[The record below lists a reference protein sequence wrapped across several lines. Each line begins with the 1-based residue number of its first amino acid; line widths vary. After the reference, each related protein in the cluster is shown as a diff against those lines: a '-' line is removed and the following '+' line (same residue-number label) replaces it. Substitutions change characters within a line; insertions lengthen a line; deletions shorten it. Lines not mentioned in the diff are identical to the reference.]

1 MANSEAI
8 GVDIGG
14 TNLRLAR
21 IDANGTILDTR
32 AERVSGDGAFVAER
46 VKLLCLD
53 LLTED
58 VGSIGIGIPGRV
70 DFTARQALSGGFL
83 DFAGTDLARQVED
96 STGRRVVLDTDCN
109 MALVGEVAIGAA
121 VGATNVVMLTIGTGI
136 GGAVMA
142 GGSILRGRSSAGQL
156 GHLTVDLHGLPCKCG
171 RAGCVETTSSGTAL
185 GRLIAADQWPAGT
198 TAEDLLARAAAGD
211 ARADRLTSAWA
222 EPLRAALDS
231 IAASFDPQII
241 VIGGG
246 LGKAAFAALERTSAK
261 SPWYQY
267 DLVRARLAD
276 NAGVVGGA
284 FAGLQA
290 YGNTRVP
297 VQ

>member
-53 LLTED
+53 LLTEEVD
-58 VGSIGIGIPGRV
+58 SIGIGIPGRV
-70 DFTARQALSGGFL
+70 DFAARQALSGGFL
-83 DFAGTDLARQVED
+83 DFAGTDLAWQVED
-96 STGRRVVLDTDCN
+96 NTGRRVVLDTDCN

-211 ARADRLTSAWA
+211 ARADRL
-222 EPLRAALDS
+222 DS

-290 YGNTRVP
+290 PADTRVSTP
-297 VQ
+297 